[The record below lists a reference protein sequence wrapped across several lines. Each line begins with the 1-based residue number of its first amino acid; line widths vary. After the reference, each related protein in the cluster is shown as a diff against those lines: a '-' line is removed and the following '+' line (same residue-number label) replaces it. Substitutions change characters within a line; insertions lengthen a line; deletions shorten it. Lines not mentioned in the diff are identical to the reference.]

1 MSFLPSLLFAV
12 LVGPMPGPQN
22 GPPRTSPA
30 KPDPFAVDDT
40 LRRALGTKSPE
51 GFEKLESK
59 PTLPKMKLKGYL
71 AMAGKPSPAV
81 AIEIEG
87 VGTYVARKDSK
98 IAFSLSGRFATP
110 APKSPNPPS
119 AATGPNGTNGPPEAS
134 RVVVRE
140 QMPIVLLVKDISPEG
155 VVVEVGTLGETLVIR

>member
-1 MSFLPSLLFAV
+1 MSFLPSLLFAL
-12 LVGPMPGPQN
+12 LVGPMPDPQN
-22 GPPRTSPA
+22 GPPPTSPA

-40 LRRALGTKSPE
+40 LRKALGANSQD

-81 AIEIEG
+81 AIEIDG

-98 IAFSLSGRFATP
+98 IAFSLSGRFATA
-110 APKSPNPPS
+110 APKTPAAESGPS
-119 AATGPNGTNGPPEAS
+119 KTPEAS